1 MDVSIKFEKE
11 KFNLIFKKKL
21 SNSIRFQ
28 IEYYGFKSE
37 TESLLVFKAQQKSI
51 AIAELIKYLES
62 NNFIVDLCHESKKIL
77 KIITTNNQDFTNKIN
92 ELKLI
97 KDNLDSNE
105 YINFFKNINY
115 LKRELKDHQ
124 KKSFFHLCKAKCAA
138 NFSVPGS
145 GKTAVVLAFYEK
157 LKLENKVDALFVIG
171 PRNCYHSWNTEFNLT
186 LSRNPKLKILDESQ
200 QQRKKIYETNLTSE
214 LYACHFATLTND
226 IEYLQKFIL
235 NKNFLIVIDEA
246 HNIKKIGGKWSSAI
260 LKLGNLSEYKV
271 ILTGTP
277 MPQDFKDFYNYLDF
291 LYEKNEIIS
300 SYEKAQI
307 EVFMENKKFD
317 EATVLINSKIYPF
330 FSRVTK
336 KQLNLSK
343 PNFLNP
349 YYIKMNPIEDKIH
362 QAIITK
368 IRFFSKKDYLKKKNL
383 NLIRSIQ
390 KARMIR
396 LRQTCSYVRN
406 LITAI
411 PEDIIQ
417 GDENLLE
424 GEDLQSLI
432 STYDLKEKPAKLLKL
447 KSIVINLIK
456 NNKKVIIWST
466 FLKTIELI
474 KKELES
480 EKINIK
486 EITGKTKLEDRENIK
501 DEFNDNSSKLE
512 VIIANPQA
520 CSESIS
526 LHKSCQ
532 NAIYYDLNY
541 NTAEFLQSLDRI
553 HRVGGSEDNPVYYHF
568 LQYEN
573 SIDIKVHK
581 RVFEKADRQM
591 QVIESENLTFSHS
604 DDENW
609 GDLYASLDI

>member
-1 MDVSIKFEKE
+1 VEVSIKLIDD

-21 SNSIRFQ
+21 PNSIRFQ
-28 IEYYGFKSE
+28 IEYYSFKPE
-37 TESLLVFKAQQKSI
+37 VDSLIIFKAKKKSTPI
-51 AIAELIKYLES
+51 TELIEYLES
-62 NNFIVDLCHESKKIL
+62 KNFSINLCNESKKIL
-77 KIITTNNQDFTNKIN
+77 EIISTNKNDFTNKIN

-97 KDNLDSNE
+97 KDNLESKE
-105 YINFFKNINY
+105 YADFYKNVNY
-115 LKRELKDHQ
+115 LKRDLKDHQ
-124 KKSFFHLCKAKCAA
+124 KKSFFHLCRAKSAA

-157 LKLENKVDALFVIG
+157 LKLENKVNALFIIG

-186 LSRNPKLKILDESQ
+186 LNRDPKLKILDETK
-200 QQRKKIYETNLTSE
+200 QQRKEIYERHLISE
-214 LYACHFATLTND
+214 LYACHFATVTND
-226 IEYLQKFIL
+226 IEYLQKFLL

-246 HNIKKIGGKWSSAI
+246 HNIKKIGGKWSNAI
-260 LKLGNLSEYKV
+260 LKLGNLSQNKV

-291 LYEKNEIIS
+291 LYDKNEIIS

-307 EVFMENKKFD
+307 EVFMENKQFD
-317 EATVLINSKIYPF
+317 KATVLINSKIYPF
-330 FSRVTK
+330 FTRITK
-336 KQLNLSK
+336 KQLKLSK
-343 PNFLNP
+343 QNFLKP

-368 IRFFSKKDYLKKKNL
+368 IRFFSKKDYLKKKNQD
-383 NLIRSIQ
+383 LIKNIQ

-411 PEDIIQ
+411 PEDIRH
-417 GDENLLE
+417 GDENLIE
-424 GEDLQSLI
+424 SEDLQSLI

-474 KKELES
+474 KKELEV

-486 EITGKTKLEDRENIK
+486 SITGKTKLEDREKIK
-501 DEFNDNSSKLE
+501 DEFNDSSSKLDA
-512 VIIANPQA
+512 IIANPQA

-573 SIDIKVHK
+573 SIDIKVYE
-581 RVFEKADRQM
+581 RVFEKANRQM
-591 QVIESENLTFSHS
+591 QVIESNNLTFSHS

-609 GDLYASLDI
+609 DDLYASLDI

>member
-1 MDVSIKFEKE
+1 VDVSIKFEKE

>member
-1 MDVSIKFEKE
+1 VDVSIKFEKE

-37 TESLLVFKAQQKSI
+37 IESPFVFKAQKKSI

-474 KKELES
+474 KKELEG

-486 EITGKTKLEDRENIK
+486 EITGKTKLEDREKIK

-609 GDLYASLDI
+609 GDLYESLDI

>member
-1 MDVSIKFEKE
+1 
-11 KFNLIFKKKL
+11 
-21 SNSIRFQ
+21 
-28 IEYYGFKSE
+28 
-37 TESLLVFKAQQKSI
+37 
-51 AIAELIKYLES
+51 
-62 NNFIVDLCHESKKIL
+62 
-77 KIITTNNQDFTNKIN
+77 
-92 ELKLI
+92 
-97 KDNLDSNE
+97 
-105 YINFFKNINY
+105 
-115 LKRELKDHQ
+115 
-124 KKSFFHLCKAKCAA
+124 
-138 NFSVPGS
+138 
-145 GKTAVVLAFYEK
+145 
-157 LKLENKVDALFVIG
+157 
-171 PRNCYHSWNTEFNLT
+171 
-186 LSRNPKLKILDESQ
+186 
-200 QQRKKIYETNLTSE
+200 
-214 LYACHFATLTND
+214 
-226 IEYLQKFIL
+226 
-235 NKNFLIVIDEA
+235 
-246 HNIKKIGGKWSSAI
+246 
-260 LKLGNLSEYKV
+260 
-271 ILTGTP
+271 
-277 MPQDFKDFYNYLDF
+277 
-291 LYEKNEIIS
+291 
-300 SYEKAQI
+300 
-307 EVFMENKKFD
+307 
-317 EATVLINSKIYPF
+317 
-330 FSRVTK
+330 
-336 KQLNLSK
+336 
-343 PNFLNP
+343 
-349 YYIKMNPIEDKIH
+349 MNPIEDKIH

-411 PEDIIQ
+411 PEDIKQ

-424 GEDLQSLI
+424 GVDLQSLI

-474 KKELES
+474 KKELEG

-486 EITGKTKLEDRENIK
+486 EITGKTKLEDREKIK

-609 GDLYASLDI
+609 GDLYESLDI

>member
-37 TESLLVFKAQQKSI
+37 TESLLVFKAQKKSI

-62 NNFIVDLCHESKKIL
+62 NNFIVGLCHESKKIL
-77 KIITTNNQDFTNKIN
+77 EIITTNNKDFTNKIN

-97 KDNLDSNE
+97 KDNLDSSD
-105 YINFFKNINY
+105 YINFFKNIDY

-186 LSRNPKLKILDESQ
+186 LNRNPKLKILDESQ
-200 QQRKKIYETNLTSE
+200 QQRKKIYETHLTSE

-226 IEYLQKFIL
+226 IEYLQKFLL

-343 PNFLNP
+343 PNFLKP

-411 PEDIIQ
+411 PEDIKQ

-604 DDENW
+604 DGENW

>member
-1 MDVSIKFEKE
+1 VDVSIKFEKE

-37 TESLLVFKAQQKSI
+37 TESLLVFKAQKKSI

-62 NNFIVDLCHESKKIL
+62 NNFIVGLCHESKKIL
-77 KIITTNNQDFTNKIN
+77 EIITTNNKDFTNKFN

-97 KDNLDSNE
+97 KDNLDSND

-186 LSRNPKLKILDESQ
+186 LNRNPKLKILDESQ
-200 QQRKKIYETNLTSE
+200 QQRKKIYETHLTSE

-226 IEYLQKFIL
+226 IEYLQKFLL

-343 PNFLNP
+343 PNFLKP

-411 PEDIIQ
+411 PEDIKQ

-604 DDENW
+604 DGENW

>member
-37 TESLLVFKAQQKSI
+37 TESLLVFKAQKKSI

-62 NNFIVDLCHESKKIL
+62 NNFIVGLCHESKKIL
-77 KIITTNNQDFTNKIN
+77 EIITTNNKDFTNKIN

-97 KDNLDSNE
+97 KDNLDSSD
-105 YINFFKNINY
+105 YINFFKNIDY

-186 LSRNPKLKILDESQ
+186 LNRNPKLKILDESQ
-200 QQRKKIYETNLTSE
+200 QQRKKIYETHLTSE

-226 IEYLQKFIL
+226 IEYLQKFLL

-343 PNFLNP
+343 PNFLKP

-411 PEDIIQ
+411 PEDIKQ

-474 KKELES
+474 KKELEG

-604 DDENW
+604 DGENW